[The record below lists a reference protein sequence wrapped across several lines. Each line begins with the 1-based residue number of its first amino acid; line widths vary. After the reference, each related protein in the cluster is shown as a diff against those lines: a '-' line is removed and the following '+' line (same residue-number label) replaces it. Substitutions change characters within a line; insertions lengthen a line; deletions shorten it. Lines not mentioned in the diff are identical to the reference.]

1 MRYTMSHWGT
11 YEIHDGARG
20 PRLKPLTGDP
30 DPSPIGLHQLS
41 PEVSAT
47 RVRRPAVR
55 KSWLEKGAGAH
66 PELRGR
72 EPFVEVDWETA
83 FRLVGDELDRVRRD
97 YGNEAIFGGSYGWA
111 SAGRFHHAQSQVH
124 RFLNVIG
131 GYVAHRD
138 SYSLAAARVL
148 LPHIV
153 APMNWLMANHNSWDD
168 LAQHCDLFLTFG
180 GVPAKNAQISQ
191 AGVGRHRVREG
202 LRQMAAAGVDF
213 VNVSPISTNLETG
226 APVDWIPV
234 RPGGDT
240 ALMLALAHELHR
252 QRAHD
257 PKFLSRY
264 CTGWEKFEAYLTGA
278 TDGTP
283 KDATWAAPLCDVP
296 AERIL
301 ALASRMIG
309 KRVMINIA
317 WALQRA
323 QHGEQPFWMVV
334 TLAAMLGQIGLPG
347 GGFGV
352 GYGAENMLGSPH
364 AALKGPSFPQGRNPV
379 KAFIPVARISD
390 MLLNPG
396 AAFRYNGGNY
406 NYPDI
411 RLIYWA
417 GGNPFHHHQDLA
429 RLEHAWQ
436 KPETII
442 VHEQAWTATARR
454 ADIVLPASMSHE
466 KDDIGYATLEGLL
479 LATRAACP
487 PEAEA
492 KSDYDIFA
500 GISDHMGLGEAFTEG
515 RSAEDWLRHLY
526 AELRPRWAA
535 EGVDLPGYDAFVA
548 LGMIDLADRDPQT
561 RIMLSDFRADPET
574 HALSTPSGRIEIFSE
589 TIHAMDLPDC
599 HGHATWLA
607 PKEWL
612 GSAGRETPLH
622 LISDQP
628 ERRLHS
634 QLDASP
640 HSRGGKIKDR
650 EAAAMHPEEAA
661 RRGLSH
667 GQIVEIHNSR
677 GRCLAGLC
685 IDPTVAPRCVRL
697 STGAWFDPDPETGVE
712 RHGNPNV
719 LTADVP
725 ASELSQGC
733 TAHSCLVE
741 VRAATYQPEVRAFH
755 LPEFTKIVE
764 NISAE

>member
-11 YEIHDGARG
+11 YEIHEKARG

-41 PEVSAT
+41 PQVSAT

-72 EPFVEVDWETA
+72 EPFVEVDWQTA
-83 FRLVGDELDRVRRD
+83 FRLVGDELDRVRGEH
-97 YGNEAIFGGSYGWA
+97 GNEAIFGGSYGWA

-138 SYSLAAARVL
+138 SYSLAAARVI

-153 APMNWLMANHNSWDD
+153 APMNWLMENHNSWDD
-168 LAQHCDLFLTFG
+168 LEQNCDLFLTFG

-202 LRQMAAAGVDF
+202 LRQMAAAGVEF

-226 APVDWIPV
+226 APVDWVPV

-240 ALMLALAHELHR
+240 AFMLALAHELHR

-257 PKFLSRY
+257 LEFLSRY
-264 CTGWEKFEAYLTGA
+264 CTGWETFEAYLTGA
-278 TDGTP
+278 IDGTP

-296 AERIL
+296 AERIR

-334 TLAAMLGQIGLPG
+334 TLAAMLGQIGMPG

-379 KAFIPVARISD
+379 KAFIPVARLSD
-390 MLLNPG
+390 MLLSPG
-396 AAFRYNGGNY
+396 AAFRYNGGTY
-406 NYPDI
+406 SYPDI

-417 GGNPFHHHQDLA
+417 GGNPFHHHQDLT
-429 RLEHAWQ
+429 RLERAWQ

-492 KSDYDIFA
+492 RSDYDIFA
-500 GISDHMGLGEAFTEG
+500 GIAAHMGLGEPFTEG
-515 RSAEDWLRHLY
+515 RSAEDWVRHLY
-526 AELRPRWAA
+526 DELRIRWDA
-535 EGVDLPGYDAFVA
+535 EGVELPEYDAFVA
-548 LGMIDLADRDPQT
+548 RGMIDLSDRDPQT
-561 RIMLSDFRADPET
+561 RIMLSEFRANPEA
-574 HALSTPSGRIEIFSE
+574 HPLSTPSGRIEIFSE
-589 TIHAMDLPDC
+589 TIQMMDLPDC

-607 PKEWL
+607 PEEWL
-612 GSAGRETPLH
+612 GSAGRQTLLH

-634 QLDASP
+634 QLDASQ
-640 HSRGGKIKDR
+640 HSGAGKIKGR

-667 GQIVEIHNSR
+667 GQIIEIYNGR

-685 IDPTVAPRCVRL
+685 IDPEMTLRCVRL

-741 VRAATYQPEVRAFH
+741 VRAATHHPEVRAFD
-755 LPEFTKIVE
+755 LPEFTQGTE
-764 NISAE
+764 DMSEG